1 MEKIFN
7 FFKTHKTEVII
18 FVFILLIKFTLFSKL
33 HISISPD
40 SMEYLNINGFNIF
53 LLKPHEYRLPLYP
66 ILINIC
72 NFITKEHFINL
83 LCYIQFLLS
92 CLSIFYLY
100 KTFKSIGNNKY
111 INFILILIYSVSN
124 CIYSWDKLVLTESI
138 SLSLSVFIIYHFVR
152 YIYTKNIKNFI
163 FMLTFT
169 TLCIFIKPNSA
180 TMIFAILTL
189 YLINYLFIKK
199 ERVIC
204 IKNFILTLIPCLI
217 ILIYATVF
225 YFNYGNF
232 SISNSHL
239 ANNLDVFVDKTN
251 LYQLGFNKDMINII
265 DNAKDINSFE
275 YKEYRANN
283 SIIFLGR
290 DYKFALN
297 KKYTNNEILNF
308 INEIKFSY
316 PLEYLKYICYKFKY
330 NLSAEFVGY
339 GMFAENQLA
348 FTKFNIFPIYI
359 WEVLLISCVLFIL
372 ILFDFIKNKTFN
384 KTGIFIFTNIIFIFA
399 VTVLGN
405 INIEMPR
412 LCLLSVPL
420 TFVALSIIIYKLFA
434 KKYLV

>member
-1 MEKIFN
+1 MKKIFN
-7 FFKTHKTEVII
+7 FLKTHKIETLVL
-18 FVFILLIKFTLFSKL
+18 VFILSIKVILFFKL
-33 HISISPD
+33 HISISDD

-72 NFITKEHFINL
+72 NFITKEHFINF

-100 KTFKSIGNNKY
+100 KTFKLIGNNKY
-111 INFILILIYSVSN
+111 INLFLVFIYSVSN

-138 SLSLSVFIIYHFVR
+138 SLSLSVFIIYHFAR
-152 YIYTKNIKNFI
+152 YINTKNTKNFI
-163 FMLTFT
+163 YMLIFA

-180 TMIFAILTL
+180 TIIFAILTL
-189 YLINYLFIKK
+189 YLINYSFIKE
-199 ERVIC
+199 ERIIC

-217 ILIYATVF
+217 ILVYATIF

-239 ANNLDVFVDKTN
+239 TNNLDIFVNRTN

-265 DNAKDINSFE
+265 DNAKDISSFE

-283 SIIFLGR
+283 DIVFLGR

-297 KKYTNNEILNF
+297 KKYTNKEILNF

-316 PLEYLKYICYKFKY
+316 PLEYLKYLCYKFKY

-339 GMFAENQLA
+339 GMFTKYEPA

-359 WEVLLISCVLFIL
+359 WEVLLISCILFIL
-372 ILFDFIKNKTFN
+372 ILFDFIKNQTFN
-384 KTGIFIFTNIIFIFA
+384 KIGIFIFINTIFIFA

-405 INIEMPR
+405 VNTEMPR
-412 LCLLSVPL
+412 LYLLSVPL
-420 TFVALSIIIYKLFA
+420 TFVTLSIIIYKLFA
-434 KKYLV
+434 KKYLL

>member
-1 MEKIFN
+1 M
-7 FFKTHKTEVII
+7 
-18 FVFILLIKFTLFSKL
+18 
-33 HISISPD
+33 
-40 SMEYLNINGFNIF
+40 
-53 LLKPHEYRLPLYP
+53 
-66 ILINIC
+66 
-72 NFITKEHFINL
+72 INL
-83 LCYIQFLLS
+83 I
-92 CLSIFYLY
+92 
-100 KTFKSIGNNKY
+100 
-111 INFILILIYSVSN
+111 
-124 CIYSWDKLVLTESI
+124 E
-138 SLSLSVFIIYHFVR
+138 
-152 YIYTKNIKNFI
+152 
-163 FMLTFT
+163 
-169 TLCIFIKPNSA
+169 
-180 TMIFAILTL
+180 
-189 YLINYLFIKK
+189 
-199 ERVIC
+199 
-204 IKNFILTLIPCLI
+204 
-217 ILIYATVF
+217 
-225 YFNYGNF
+225 
-232 SISNSHL
+232 
-239 ANNLDVFVDKTN
+239 
-251 LYQLGFNKDMINII
+251 
-265 DNAKDINSFE
+265 NAKDINSFE

-412 LCLLSVPL
+412 LCLLSVP
-420 TFVALSIIIYKLFA
+420 
-434 KKYLV
+434 